1 MPSVMVCTLR
11 SSLQQTANK
20 KNTASSVLRTVVRR
34 PLSYFSFPFRSQV
47 QINDDWFTRW
57 IFNTQPSKRK
67 QQQCSFDHVFGH
79 VCRSDKCNFH
89 LNITSCCRYFAR
101 KLFSLKGS
109 SKMHFRNIFIVAEH
123 IWRVPDKT
131 SQISRHLG
139 FLDCVEEK
147 RLGPRTKVGE
157 GSASPKTKT
166 RDTKMADE
174 VNSFD
179 IILHFDMISWS

>member
-1 MPSVMVCTLR
+1 MAYTLAKVK
-11 SSLQQTANK
+11 LTADGK
-20 KNTASSVLRTVVRR
+20 KTTASSVLRTVGRR
-34 PLSYFSFPFRSQV
+34 SLSYFSFPFRSQV

-89 LNITSCCRYFAR
+89 LKITSCCRYFAR

-123 IWRVPDKT
+123 IRRVPDKT

-139 FLDCVEEK
+139 FPDRVEK
-147 RLGPRTKVGE
+147 RDWGLGRKSMRVRR
-157 GSASPKTKT
+157 ARKQKHVIQRWQT
-166 RDTKMADE
+166 R
-174 VNSFD
+174 
-179 IILHFDMISWS
+179 